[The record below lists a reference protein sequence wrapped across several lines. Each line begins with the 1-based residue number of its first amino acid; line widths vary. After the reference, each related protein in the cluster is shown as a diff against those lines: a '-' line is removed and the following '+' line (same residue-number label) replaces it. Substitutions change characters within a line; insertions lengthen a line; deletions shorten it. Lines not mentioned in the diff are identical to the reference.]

1 MKAIDIA
8 VGCLG
13 GVGKLAAAIGVSQ
26 AAVSNWR
33 ARGSSPDAIHCTAI
47 ERATGGAVTRRDLRP
62 DDWVQI
68 WPELAESEPN
78 QASTLAGTA
87 QAAIKPVAGAALAA
101 PHISKS

>member
-8 VGCLG
+8 VDRLG
-13 GVGKLAAAIGVSQ
+13 GVGRLAAAIGVTQ

-62 DDWVQI
+62 DDWAQI
-68 WPELAESEPN
+68 WPELAQGQ
-78 QASTLAGTA
+78 QAQAV
-87 QAAIKPVAGAALAA
+87 AAIKNEASTVQGG
-101 PHISKS
+101 I